1 MKYYIIAG
9 EQSGDLHGS
18 NLILEL
24 KRKDKDAQF
33 RVWGGDL
40 MANQGATIV
49 KHIDTLA
56 FMGFVE
62 VVRNLPVIL
71 NNIKLCKNDILS
83 YKPDVVI
90 FIDYPGFNLRIAKF
104 AKKNNLRTV
113 YYISPQ
119 VWAWH
124 KSRVKTIKSCI
135 DKMLVILPFEKDF
148 YAKHDY
154 DVSFVGHPLLD
165 AIDQYSNRST
175 TEVFRNDTGLGSKPL
190 VALLPGSRAQEI
202 SRMLRIMTSI
212 IKEFPEYQFVIAG
225 VSSHS
230 ENFYN
235 QFIDSSDVKLVFGQ
249 TYPLLYNAE
258 AAIVASGTATL
269 ETALIGT
276 PQIVCYRGSSLS
288 YRIAKYL
295 VDIKFISLVN
305 LIMDKQVVCELIQ
318 NDFTGKKVAGE
329 LQRLLH
335 DKNYSENI
343 KNDYC
348 TLRSVLGGK
357 GASEKAAE
365 EIVQFLR
372 KQI

>member
-104 AKKNNLRTV
+104 AKKNNLRTI